1 MTTEPTANSFR
12 SAVLSGRAGRHDTL
26 VVRTKRGRVDSSAD
40 GLTAVPVPRSEE
52 RRSNQRGADRYR
64 LSSEQAL
71 VRNADGEHVVDLIN
85 LSAGGAMLSSQL
97 NLMLWDHVGLVL
109 GGEDEI
115 ECAVRWIKGDTI
127 GLEFAHETR
136 LDCDEAMR
144 DELLRA
150 VICKSFPDLKK
161 DPLHY
166 PQRRAEDDPNA
177 DSEETQRR
185 QAERHPLIWNGVV
198 YHDYDDVEPVRLR
211 NISVAGALV
220 QSSHDLP
227 EGATVYLDLGPAGRL
242 EATVRWTRGGQSG
255 LAFTETFDVQRLAE
269 AKPEVAGTAGPP
281 ETVFGNQEPWAPGW
295 RRSTVDEIARSL
307 GG

>member
-1 MTTEPTANSFR
+1 MTAEPTANSFR

-26 VVRTKRGRVDSSAD
+26 VVRTKRGRVDSSAE
-40 GLTAVPVPRSEE
+40 GLTAVPIRRSEE
-52 RRSNQRGADRYR
+52 RRSNQRGGNRHR

-71 VRNADGEHVVDLIN
+71 VRNADGEHVVDLVN
-85 LSAGGAMLSSQL
+85 LSAGGAMISGPLAA
-97 NLMLWDHVGLVL
+97 MLWDHVGLLV

-115 ECAVRWIKGDTI
+115 DCAVRWIKGDKI

-136 LDCDEAMR
+136 LDCDAEIR

-150 VICKSFPDLKK
+150 VIRKSFPDLKD

-166 PQRRAEDDPNA
+166 PSRRAEDDPNVDPDEA
-177 DSEETQRR
+177 QRR
-185 QAERHPLIWNGVV
+185 SAERHPLIWNGVV
-198 YHDYDDVEPVRLR
+198 YHDYDVEPVRLR
-211 NISVAGALV
+211 NISVTGALV

-227 EGATVYLDLGPAGRL
+227 EGATVYLDLGPAGKL

-255 LAFTETFDVQRLAE
+255 LAFTEPFDVHQLAK
-269 AKPEVAGTAGPP
+269 AKPEVAANGDASDTA
-281 ETVFGNQEPWAPGW
+281 FGNQEPWAPGW
-295 RRSTVDEIARSL
+295 RRATIDEMARSL